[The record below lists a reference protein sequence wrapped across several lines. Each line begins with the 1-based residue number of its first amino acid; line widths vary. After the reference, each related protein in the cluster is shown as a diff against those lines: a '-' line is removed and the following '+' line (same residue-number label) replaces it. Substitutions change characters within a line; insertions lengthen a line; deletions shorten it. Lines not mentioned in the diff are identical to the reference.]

1 MFGMT
6 VFESVLER
14 LKAEAR
20 EAAEEDDA
28 GHVSGG
34 ESTGDIRGLTSGY
47 AGLGTGSTFVSG
59 SQATAAYLDLYEE
72 PAPEPPEPQSPP
84 PTEAP
89 PAPPPHLLR
98 TTPEEVADDL
108 AITGKE
114 SVDALLA
121 LRRSFARENH
131 PDRAPVAL
139 RTNATLRMKIANML
153 IDETI
158 RRINVEKRLGLS
170 R

>member
-20 EAAEEDDA
+20 EAEENEDGEAARENDGP
-28 GHVSGG
+28 GH
-34 ESTGDIRGLTSGY
+34 IRGLPSGF
-47 AGLGTGSTFVSG
+47 AGLGNGSTFVSG
-59 SQATAAYLDLYEE
+59 MHAAAAYLDLYEE
-72 PAPEPPEPQSPP
+72 PRPAPPEPPAPEPP
-84 PTEAP
+84 
-89 PAPPPHLLR
+89 PAPPHLLR
-98 TTPEEVADDL
+98 IAPEEVAEDL
-108 AITGKE
+108 ALNGKE
-114 SVDALLA
+114 SVDDLLA
-121 LRRSFARENH
+121 RRRSFARDNH
-131 PDRAPVAL
+131 PDRAPEDL

-158 RRINVEKRLGLS
+158 RRLNVEKNLGLT

>member
-20 EAAEEDDA
+20 EAEEEDAQEESA
-28 GHVSGG
+28 GGQV
-34 ESTGDIRGLTSGY
+34 RGLTSGF
-47 AGLGTGSTFVSG
+47 AGLGTVGTFVSG
-59 SQATAAYLDLYEE
+59 SQAAAAYLDLYEA
-72 PAPEPPEPQSPP
+72 PRPPEPPSPP

-98 TTPEEVADDL
+98 TTPEQVAEDL
-108 AITGKE
+108 GLTGKE
-114 SVDALLA
+114 DVDALTA
-121 LRRSFARENH
+121 RRRSFARDNH
-131 PDRAPVAL
+131 PDRASAEL
-139 RTNATLRMKIANML
+139 RGNATLRMKIANML

-158 RRINVEKRLGLS
+158 RRIDVEKRLGL
-170 R
+170 

>member
-20 EAAEEDDA
+20 EAAEEA
-28 GHVSGG
+28 GGNTPEESGPA
-34 ESTGDIRGLTSGY
+34 EVRGLTSGF

-59 SQATAAYLDLYEE
+59 SQAAAAYLDLYED
-72 PAPEPPEPQSPP
+72 PKPPEPQAPP
-84 PTEAP
+84 PTDAP

-98 TTPEEVADDL
+98 TAPEEVADDL
-108 AITGKE
+108 GLTGRE
-114 SVDALLA
+114 GVDDLIAR
-121 LRRSFARENH
+121 RRSFARENH
-131 PDRAPVAL
+131 PDRAPAEL
-139 RTNATLRMKIANML
+139 RANATMRMKIANML

-158 RRINVEKRLGLS
+158 RRINIEKSLGLS
-170 R
+170 G

>member
-20 EAAEEDDA
+20 EAEEDNVQEESA
-28 GHVSGG
+28 SGQV
-34 ESTGDIRGLTSGY
+34 RGLTSGF
-47 AGLGTGSTFVSG
+47 AGLGTVGTFVSG
-59 SQATAAYLDLYEE
+59 SQAAAAYLDLYEA
-72 PAPEPPEPQSPP
+72 PRPPEPPSPP

-98 TTPEEVADDL
+98 TTPEQVAEDL
-108 AITGKE
+108 GLTGKE
-114 SVDALLA
+114 DVDALTA
-121 LRRSFARENH
+121 RRRSFARDNH
-131 PDRAPVAL
+131 PDRASAEL
-139 RTNATLRMKIANML
+139 RGNATLRMKIANML

-158 RRINVEKRLGLS
+158 RRIDVEKRLGL
-170 R
+170 

>member
-20 EAAEEDDA
+20 EAAEEEGSSAVSA
-28 GHVSGG
+28 GQGV
-34 ESTGDIRGLTSGY
+34 GDIRGLTSGY

-59 SQATAAYLDLYEE
+59 SQAAAAYLDLYEE
-72 PAPEPPEPQSPP
+72 RASSEPEPQSPP
-84 PTEAP
+84 PAEAP
-89 PAPPPHLLR
+89 EPPPPHLLR
-98 TTPEEVADDL
+98 TTPEEVAEDL
-108 AITGKE
+108 AITGRE
-114 SVDALLA
+114 TVDRLLA
-121 LRRSFARENH
+121 LRRSFARDNH

-158 RRINVEKRLGLS
+158 RRIHVERSLGLT